1 MSMTDPIADLL
12 TRIRNA
18 HLAKHD
24 RLDVPTSKLKL
35 EICRILKEE
44 GLIRNF
50 RLVDAR
56 PVARPVSPRPL
67 QMRSVETGPG
77 NGRVASTLRIF
88 LRYSE
93 EGSPAI
99 THLQRVSRPGR
110 RVYRMASDIRPVLN
124 GVGVGIVSTSQGLLT
139 DRQARE
145 RRLGGEVLCE
155 IW

>member
-24 RLDVPTSKLKL
+24 RLDVPSSRLKV

-50 RLVDAR
+50 RLVDGRAAEPRPAAPTAAR
-56 PVARPVSPRPL
+56 P
-67 QMRSVETGPG
+67 T
-77 NGRVASTLRIF
+77 NGRALTSSALRIF
-88 LRYSE
+88 LRYTD
-93 EGSPAI
+93 EGTPAI
-99 THLQRVSRPGR
+99 THLARVSRPGR

>member
-24 RLDVPTSKLKL
+24 RLDVPASKLKL

-50 RLVDAR
+50 RVVEAR
-56 PVARPVSPRPL
+56 AVEVRPA
-67 QMRSVETGPG
+67 
-77 NGRVASTLRIF
+77 NGRPTSTLRIF

-93 EGSPAI
+93 EGAPAI

-139 DRQARE
+139 DQQARE

>member
-24 RLDVPTSKLKL
+24 RLDVPSSRLKL

-50 RLVDAR
+50 RLVDPRAAEAR
-56 PVARPVSPRPL
+56 PAAPKPAGAEARP
-67 QMRSVETGPG
+67 T
-77 NGRVASTLRIF
+77 NGRGMTSGAVRIF
-88 LRYSE
+88 LRYTD
-93 EGSPAI
+93 EGTPAI